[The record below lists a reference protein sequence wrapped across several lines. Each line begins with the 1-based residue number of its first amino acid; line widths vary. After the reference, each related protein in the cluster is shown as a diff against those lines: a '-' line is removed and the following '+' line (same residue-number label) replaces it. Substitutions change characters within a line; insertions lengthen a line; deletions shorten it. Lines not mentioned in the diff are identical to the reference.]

1 MTIQMLFILFC
12 ISRVLFLFLTLLF
25 FIFSLACFAASQVFI
40 SFVYIFAGSTSSRF
54 LSLFFFFS
62 LRLLSLLRSYRV
74 IIVINYS
81 TLKMSLGIFLDE
93 INVFLYIYIKH
104 RFIIIII

>member
-54 LSLFFFFS
+54 LSLFFFS

-81 TLKMSLGIFLDE
+81 TSKMSLGIFLDE

>member
-54 LSLFFFFS
+54 LFSFFS

-81 TLKMSLGIFLDE
+81 TSKMSLGIFLDE